1 MKKEGH
7 LPCRLVDFPRR
18 DKEQTDFFFVVSYS
32 ASSLENRQTFKFKQE
47 GKKPRCNL
55 ANCCWLSIE
64 RLIDDCYDK

>member
-32 ASSLENRQTFKFKQE
+32 ASSLENRQTFKREKTEMQSFQLL
-47 GKKPRCNL
+47 PAINR
-55 ANCCWLSIE
+55 AIH
-64 RLIDDCYDK
+64 